1 MDISSHLLAISVAVS
16 VILVL
21 YKYNQWRLRDHSHKN
36 KGLLA
41 PEPFGALPILGHLH
55 LLGAE
60 KTLARTL
67 ALLADKYGP
76 IFTIWLGVHRT
87 VEVSSHEAI
96 KECFTANDKVLAS
109 RPKSSHGKYL
119 SYNYAAF
126 GFASYGP
133 YWRDMRKLVVIQL
146 LSSHRLKSLK
156 HVQVSE
162 VNTLIKDLYLL
173 SLNQPSSNKIV
184 ISEFFEHLTL
194 NMITRMIAGKRYCNC
209 NGGNDEEGIRIGKL
223 MKEFM
228 YVSGVFVPSDVIPFL
243 WWMNFLGPV
252 KAMKRLSKELDS
264 LLQTWIDEHKLKG
277 INKRRDGG
285 GGGGDFKNIEE
296 DFIDVMLS
304 ILEDNFFGHS
314 RDDIIKGTVMTLIIA
329 GADTTSITLTWILS
343 NLLNNRHALE
353 LAQQELDLKV
363 GKERCVQDSD
373 IENLVYLQAVVK
385 ETLRLYP
392 PGPLAVP
399 HEAINDCYISGYYIP
414 KGTRVLANLWKLH
427 RDPNIWSNPDKF
439 LPERFLANRDNNVD
453 FSGQNFE
460 YLPFGSGRRSC
471 PGLNFAIQAIH
482 LTLAR
487 LLQAFSLTT
496 LFNQPVDMTEGLG
509 ITLPKATPLEIQIT
523 PRLSSELYE
532 C

>member
-1 MDISSHLLAISVAVS
+1 M
-16 VILVL
+16 
-21 YKYNQWRLRDHSHKN
+21 
-36 KGLLA
+36 
-41 PEPFGALPILGHLH
+41 
-55 LLGAE
+55 
-60 KTLARTL
+60 
-67 ALLADKYGP
+67 
-76 IFTIWLGVHRT
+76 
-87 VEVSSHEAI
+87 
-96 KECFTANDKVLAS
+96 
-109 RPKSSHGKYL
+109 
-119 SYNYAAF
+119 
-126 GFASYGP
+126 
-133 YWRDMRKLVVIQL
+133 
-146 LSSHRLKSLK
+146 
-156 HVQVSE
+156 
-162 VNTLIKDLYLL
+162 LI
-173 SLNQPSSNKIV
+173 
-184 ISEFFEHLTL
+184 
-194 NMITRMIAGKRYCNC
+194 
-209 NGGNDEEGIRIGKL
+209 
-223 MKEFM
+223 
-228 YVSGVFVPSDVIPFL
+228 
-243 WWMNFLGPV
+243 
-252 KAMKRLSKELDS
+252 
-264 LLQTWIDEHKLKG
+264 
-277 INKRRDGG
+277 
-285 GGGGDFKNIEE
+285 
-296 DFIDVMLS
+296 LS
-304 ILEDNFFGHS
+304 IICLQ
-314 RDDIIKGTVMTLIIA
+314 TLIIA